1 MSENTPTLPG
11 TTTSGQVSTGMYD
24 DRVDVDPNISSLA
37 AISLFGRSLALLSEV
52 KSLFSAKAVLALTA
66 VFPPLALPWL
76 TKIAVDQVILEQPF
90 AATNVRMPSFMMPF
104 VNFVDGMEPMGIML
118 ALVAVYGVMLLLFGM
133 RIGETASYLPGGQDA
148 ATQSEMAL
156 STGESRSSGIL
167 GLMETLIHIRLTQ
180 RLANTLRTR
189 LFAKL
194 TQLPMVALDDHRT
207 GDSVYRVMYDSPQVP
222 QICFGLTLTPILAV
236 LGIVLSLYITQYSY
250 GAVAPEVVWVAVGLV
265 PFMLV
270 VTLPLSSLARRISQQ
285 SRASGAA
292 TTNAIEENLENMSA
306 VQSLGGSKREA
317 EKFAGKSTESFKRY
331 LYVIFFEYGLMGF
344 GRLGTTI
351 GGIVVTIFIAEGVLA
366 GEMTAG
372 DFTALLAIFF
382 VLTDSTMSLGTTWIQ
397 LQTNVAA
404 VRRVFFFIDFETEDL
419 GRDKPDLPT
428 VQHQVQLDHIDLVYP
443 DERHA
448 LTDIELTLNVGELI
462 AIVGPTGAGKTS
474 LAYLLPA
481 YLHPSSGRVL
491 VDDHDVDDYNIA
503 SLRAQVTYVFQEHTL
518 LSRTLRDNFLL
529 AKPDATDVDIKR
541 ACDTARA
548 SEFIEKLP
556 EGLATV
562 LGGSGNTLSVGQQQ
576 RLCIARGLLRDTPI
590 LILDE
595 PTAALD
601 PQTENAL
608 VESLREAAQERLVIV
623 IAHRLSTIRRA
634 DRIVF
639 LQDGRVLE
647 VGGHD
652 ELMSKPA
659 SAYRNFVELQQ
670 AASETT

>member
-443 DERHA
+443 DERRA

-659 SAYRNFVELQQ
+659 SAYRYFVELQQ